1 MLGTAIV
8 PALYT
13 LDISNEFIKES
24 NMDRV
29 RARQLYRNNSDT
41 RYLILIKAKSAELY
55 DVHSI
60 PRDRQDKILE
70 YLGDKRGKFYF
81 TIDPGKRLRTT
92 ATINIARKIEQ
103 PVLIVSSR
111 DKKQIRV

>member
-1 MLGTAIV
+1 MLGIVIV

-13 LDISNEFIKES
+13 LDISNKFIKES
-24 NMDRV
+24 NIDRV

-60 PRDRQDKILE
+60 LRDRQDKILE

-81 TIDPGKRLRTT
+81 TIDPGKRFRTT

-111 DKKQIRV
+111 DKK